1 MTECTVQD
9 IPYEALPEAQRA
21 LLDPQRPLPEDT
33 RFFADAFGE
42 TGVLIPC
49 LLLWAI
55 LLWVLW
61 SPLSET
67 LAGRSSP
74 DLWIEWASVW
84 WHMTVAG
91 LGLIV
96 AVTLLVIWIN
106 HVLVRLRRGRH
117 LGPGGDRRTGL
128 FLGPDFLLFRRAE
141 ESLHEQVGGCTLIAR
156 SAIVGL
162 ERSNPRGNRNAKGW
176 VLRVWYHSM
185 EGALSRLDLCPEELS
200 DGRWLEGVRSWA
212 GDVPFE
218 DHVTIPRWRTPEAP
232 HRFANIAIPW
242 PIVQP
247 TARADVGDGPPK
259 MGVDARELPPHLGAL
274 LDTSRALPEGV
285 VWLRAAPRYRGP
297 ARERLR
303 RGLFLLDDAIL
314 LRLPHA
320 LNGCSLLPR
329 GSLVAISRIHW
340 RLESGSLTGGIIIT
354 WYPPKIAL
362 VARDSTG
369 KLRKLLFAQDELAQ
383 GAYETKGDDPGPWV
397 LQLHAWA
404 AARGL
409 PFEDMVRRRAGEP

>member
-212 GDVPFE
+212 GDVPS
-218 DHVTIPRWRTPEAP
+218 RRL
-232 HRFANIAIPW
+232 
-242 PIVQP
+242 
-247 TARADVGDGPPK
+247 TASP
-259 MGVDARELPPHLGAL
+259 
-274 LDTSRALPEGV
+274 TSRS
-285 VWLRAAPRYRGP
+285 RGP
-297 ARERLR
+297 SCSPPPGPTWGTVLPKWGWMRASCR
-303 RGLFLLDDAIL
+303 RTSGPSWIRPGPCLKAWS
-314 LRLPHA
+314 
-320 LNGCSLLPR
+320 GCVP
-329 GSLVAISRIHW
+329 LVNI
-340 RLESGSLTGGIIIT
+340 EVPPTGGCG
-354 WYPPKIAL
+354 AGSSS
-362 VARDSTG
+362 STT
-369 KLRKLLFAQDELAQ
+369 RSFCSCP
-383 GAYETKGDDPGPWV
+383 T
-397 LQLHAWA
+397 H
-404 AARGL
+404 
-409 PFEDMVRRRAGEP
+409 